1 MLYKILFDP
10 KYKFV
15 LYGKI
20 LEPYEVSHSY
30 CWNEWGP
37 YGGMGLA
44 LFPTPINRDSP
55 PSSTFANSQVIKG
68 VYVSQGNLSKFV
80 LSRASSVLLI

>member
-1 MLYKILFDP
+1 MLKVFYLMWEDSRA
-10 KYKFV
+10 
-15 LYGKI
+15 
-20 LEPYEVSHSY
+20 YEVSHSY
-30 CWNEWGP
+30 WWNEWGP

-55 PSSTFANSQVIKG
+55 PSSTFANSQVFKR